1 MPETFYVGEQRFD
14 IPDELSDKF
23 LSQKPDAV
31 KGLNYV
37 MDDKSYSIPP
47 TLQEQFTQQNPNA
60 ILQEA
65 PLDQKTIKSDI
76 TYQDEQLNA
85 LNQKIASNIDN
96 RLQFKVRE
104 PEPEEPIIEEPTPEP
119 SFTGTPNN

>member
-65 PLDQKTIKSDI
+65 PLVKEEQPLVESNIQYTDSSLADINNSFKQTYLCRWRTTIK
-76 TYQDEQLNA
+76 
-85 LNQKIASNIDN
+85 
-96 RLQFKVRE
+96 
-104 PEPEEPIIEEPTPEP
+104 
-119 SFTGTPNN
+119 